1 MSRWRVVVVICLL
14 VLPFLLLAG
23 VGTYYLWSL
32 SWGILTWSVM
42 VLLMGTG
49 YVLAWRWQEQKVL
62 LRPPNFEDPPHW
74 TDRDSSALKLVEA
87 RASAAA
93 QVQSDKLMD
102 PATYLRTAQE
112 MAQEIATFYHP
123 KAKDPVSSLTF
134 PEVLAV
140 IELAAHDLAG
150 LVDEY
155 LPGGHLMTI
164 ADWRRARQAAEWVQS
179 ANNLYWAVAALFNPL
194 DAALRYSASRLS
206 LGTPLQMLQQNL
218 ILWFYVS
225 FIERVGHYLIEV
237 NSGRLRVG
245 TKRYLELLQ
254 QRLPERL
261 ENRAAADPAEQVRQ
275 VTVTLL
281 GQVKAGKSSLINGL
295 LGERKA
301 FTDVLPATEGVERY
315 DVKPPEIDTHLVLL
329 DTVGYAHTGPK
340 ADQVRA
346 TQESAQQSDL
356 LLLVLHGLNPGRQA
370 DLELLKALKAW
381 FVAKPDLRRP
391 PILAVVTHLDLLS
404 PKLEWAPPYNW
415 EKPER
420 PKEKNIYQAL
430 ETVRDQLGDYLDGV
444 VPVCLVPG
452 KVWGVEEYLLPAIAG
467 LLDDAHGVALLR
479 CLKAEKDTGK
489 VRKVFQQLLSTGLQA
504 ARIIWENAKAPANK
518 TALPREVK

>member
-1 MSRWRVVVVICLL
+1 MSRWRILVVLCLL

-23 VGTYYLWSL
+23 VGTYYMWSMH
-32 SWGILTWSVM
+32 WGIVTWAVM
-42 VLLMGTG
+42 VILMATG
-49 YVLAWRWQEQKVL
+49 YVLALRWQRQHVL
-62 LRPPNFEDPPHW
+62 LRPPSFENPLHW
-74 TDRDSSALKLVEA
+74 TDRDSGALKLVEA
-87 RASAAA
+87 RAAAA
-93 QVQSDKLMD
+93 SKLNQDLLLD
-102 PATYLRTAQE
+102 PATYLNTAQE
-112 MAQEIATFYHP
+112 MAQEMAIYYHP
-123 KAKDPVSSLTF
+123 RAKDPVSSLTL

-140 IELAAHDLAG
+140 IELAAHDLAN

-164 ADWRRARQAAEWVQS
+164 ADWRRARQAAEWVQT
-179 ANNLYWAVAALFNPL
+179 ATNLYWAVAALFNPL

-206 LGTPLQMLQQNL
+206 MGTPLQMLQQNL

-245 TKRYLELLQ
+245 TKRYLELLR
-254 QRLPERL
+254 QRLPEHM
-261 ENRAAADPAEQVRQ
+261 ETADPAEEVRH

-315 DVKPPEIDTHLVLL
+315 DLKPPGIETDLVLL
-329 DTVGYAHTGPK
+329 DTVGYGHTGPK
-340 ADQVRA
+340 ADQIRA
-346 TQESAQQSDL
+346 TQESARQSDL
-356 LLLVLHGLNPGRQA
+356 LLLVLHCNNPARQA
-370 DLELLKALKAW
+370 DLDMLQALKTW

-391 PILAVVTHLDLLS
+391 PILAVVTHVDLVS
-404 PKLEWAPPYNW
+404 PRLEWAPPYNW
-415 EKPER
+415 EKPTR
-420 PKEKNIYQAL
+420 PKEKNIHEAL
-430 ETVRDQLGDYLDGV
+430 ATVREQLGEHLAGV

-452 KVWGVEEYLLPAIAG
+452 KVWGVEEYLLPAIAAQ
-467 LLDDAHGVALLR
+467 LDDAHGVALLR

-489 VRKVFQQLLSTGLQA
+489 VRKVFQQLLSTGVEV
-504 ARIIWENAKAPANK
+504 ARIVWESAKGPV
-518 TALPREVK
+518 R